1 VDQQKIETIY
11 KRLSELSID
20 LPRGSS
26 DMGPDFLR
34 EAISVCRNF
43 LNEAS
48 HYLQDLLVE
57 ESFLAM
63 RLDSEESTY
72 QIRSTELLATDP
84 RVSSRP
90 NIADRQAAIDNILR
104 EQKQSIIR
112 LQSEIRSLGHVKT
125 VVRARQTELNNT
137 MSSIRLQ
144 RSLLKDALRTGSF
157 YGDETTASRGHGGL
171 DPIDELTPT
180 DLEALVAASEA
191 ELEEEA
197 ASKSIAPLEA
207 VDPVDQLDSNALEAL
222 VQVVPVEQ
230 PPPAEETKL
239 EEKEQADETEE
250 DLHAALEKFLE
261 EPDEDIASILENI

>member
-1 VDQQKIETIY
+1 VDQQKIEEIY
-11 KRLSELSID
+11 RRLSGLSID

-26 DMGPDFLR
+26 DMGADFLR
-34 EAISVCRNF
+34 EAISVCRNY

-63 RLDSEESTY
+63 KLDSEESAY

-104 EQKQSIIR
+104 EQKESIIR
-112 LQSEIRSLGHVKT
+112 LQSAIRSLGHVKT
-125 VVRARQTELNNT
+125 VVAARQKELNNT

-144 RSLLKDALRTGSF
+144 TSLLKDTLRTGAF
-157 YGDETTASRGHGGL
+157 YGDETTISRGHGGL
-171 DPIDELTPT
+171 DPVDELTTT

-191 ELEEEA
+191 ELEAETA
-197 ASKSIAPLEA
+197 KKATPPSASA
-207 VDPVDQLDSNALEAL
+207 DPVDELDPSTLEAL
-222 VQVVPVEQ
+222 LQSALVAQPAQLEVE
-230 PPPAEETKL
+230 
-239 EEKEQADETEE
+239 ETEE
-250 DLHAALEKFLE
+250 SLNAALQRFLV
-261 EPDEDIASILENI
+261 EPDEDIATVLENL